1 MASRA
6 GSPRKDKT
14 TPESSQD
21 IVTAQVLE
29 ELREQYALL
38 SDDAKQLMTEK
49 MYLENELN
57 QLKKRINRL
66 DEEIRSLR
74 TPPYIIG
81 NVQDVIGEKVVV
93 RSSNGTI
100 FLVSKNPRIDSSK
113 MQPGARVSMNQDTLA
128 VIDILDEAFDPLVSG
143 AEIIDKP
150 NIKYSD
156 LGGLDEQ
163 IREVSDAIVASLENP
178 EVFERF

>member
-6 GSPRKDKT
+6 GSPGKDKT
-14 TPESSQD
+14 ITDSSQD

-100 FLVSKNPRIDSSK
+100 FLVSKNPRIDSSI
-113 MQPGARVSMNQDTLA
+113 MQPGA
-128 VIDILDEAFDPLVSG
+128 
-143 AEIIDKP
+143 
-150 NIKYSD
+150 
-156 LGGLDEQ
+156 
-163 IREVSDAIVASLENP
+163 
-178 EVFERF
+178 